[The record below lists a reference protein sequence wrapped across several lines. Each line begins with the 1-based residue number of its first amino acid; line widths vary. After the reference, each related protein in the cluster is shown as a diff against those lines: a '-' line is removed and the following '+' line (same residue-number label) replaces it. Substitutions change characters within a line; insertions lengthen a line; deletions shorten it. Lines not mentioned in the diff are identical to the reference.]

1 MKNVI
6 IKLSGKSL
14 DYFFNDASVVPVL
27 QYLSREHRI
36 VIVHGSSAQVN
47 TWEKKF
53 GVETKFVDGLRY
65 TDENNIE
72 LVVAVQSGLLNKS
85 IVKHLRVNGFIAT
98 GLTGIDLDLMDGA
111 VVLPQYGMVGVP
123 SINPDNKVLQ
133 MLLDEGVIPVFSS
146 LCYDAAGRFINV
158 NADHFTAALSSY
170 LHPETL
176 IFLSDVSGILVNGE
190 PKSELSVT
198 ESRSLIET
206 DVVTGGMKVKLESVM
221 DILNTGVENIF
232 IGSEMHLN
240 ENAAGKKT
248 LQCGTRIYK
257 D

>member
-6 IKLSGKSL
+6 IKLSGKAL
-14 DYFFNDASVVPVL
+14 DYFFNDASVISVL
-27 QYLSREHRI
+27 EYLSTEYRI
-36 VIVHGSSAQVN
+36 IIVHGSSSQVN

-53 GVETKFVDGLRY
+53 GVETRFVDGLRY
-65 TDENNIE
+65 TDETNIE

-85 IVKHLRVNGFIAT
+85 IVKHLRVNGFTAA
-98 GLTGIDLDLMDGA
+98 GLTGIDLDLMNGA

-133 MLLDEGVIPVFSS
+133 MLLDERVIPVFSS

-190 PKSELSVT
+190 PKSELSAA
-198 ESRSLIET
+198 ESRKLLEDDI
-206 DVVTGGMKVKLESVM
+206 VTGGMRVKLESVIE
-221 DILNTGVENIF
+221 ILNSGVENIF
-232 IGSEMHLN
+232 IGSKMYLGEI
-240 ENAAGKKT
+240 AAGKNS